1 MLTERLVTE
10 ALRAAGLDAPVHF
23 LDQTESTNSDLLR
36 LAEEGAPEWT
46 VVAANHQVAGRG
58 RLGRTWF
65 SSPGSS
71 LLVSVLLR
79 PKLAPVDSPLVTLAT
94 GAAMALACRDAAGVQ
109 AMCKWPNDVMVGDR
123 KLGGVLVE
131 ARVQEARLLHAVVGT
146 GVNLAQTPE
155 DFPEDFRGAATSA
168 AMEGGSAD
176 TAGLLTAYLAHL
188 RRLTD
193 TSDPNMR
200 RRVLDTYTEICDTLG
215 RFVRAVTTSRVAVTG
230 RAVSIGYTG
239 ELVVH
244 TAKGE
249 ESVRFGEIAHLE

>member
-1 MLTERLVTE
+1 MLTEPLVTE
-10 ALRAAGLDAPVHF
+10 AVRDANLDTPVHF
-23 LDQTESTNSDLLR
+23 LEETESTNSDLLR

-46 VVAANHQVAGRG
+46 VVVANHQRGGRG
-58 RLGRTWF
+58 RLGRTWV

-79 PKLAPVDSPLVTLAT
+79 PKLAPVDSPLITLAT
-94 GAAMALACRDAAGVQ
+94 GAAMALACRDALGVR
-109 AMCKWPNDVMVGDR
+109 AMCKWPNDVMAGDR

-146 GVNLAQTPE
+146 GVNLTQQPQ
-155 DFPEDFRGAATSA
+155 DFPEEFREVATSA
-168 AMEGGSAD
+168 AIEGGSAD
-176 TAGLLTAYLAHL
+176 PASLLTAFLIHL
-188 RRLTD
+188 RRICDMTD
-193 TSDPNMR
+193 PAMR
-200 RRVLDTYTEICDTLG
+200 RKVLDTYMEVCGTLG
-215 RFVRAVTTSRVAVTG
+215 RFVRAMTTSHVAVTG